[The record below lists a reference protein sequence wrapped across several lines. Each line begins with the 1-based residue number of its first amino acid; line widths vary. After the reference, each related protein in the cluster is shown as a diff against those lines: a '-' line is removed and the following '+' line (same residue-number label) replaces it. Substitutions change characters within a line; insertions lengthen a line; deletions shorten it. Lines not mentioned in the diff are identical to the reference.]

1 MSLKDMFNAH
11 LLDHYRYPRHFGK
24 IDHPDVILDG
34 VNAACGDE
42 ITLYVKVDDTGVEQ
56 VAFEGKACAI
66 CIASCSM
73 FCEKALGSSFN
84 ELEDLR
90 EKVYK
95 MLHGEELNDESRR
108 ELGDMAALEGV
119 SKLSSR
125 VKCATLIW
133 ETWALARKQLSGS

>member
-24 IDHPDVILDG
+24 IDHADATLDG

-42 ITLYVKVDDTGVEQ
+42 ITLYVKLDDTRVEE
-56 VAFEGKACAI
+56 VSFEGKACAI

-73 FCEKALGSSFN
+73 FCEKAEGSSFN
-84 ELEDLR
+84 ELKDLQ

-95 MLHGEELNDESRR
+95 MLHGEDLDNDKRR

-133 ETWALARKQLSGS
+133 ETWALARKQLLGS